1 MLRISRHF
9 VGNGPR
15 AVPRVEGTVL
25 LTRNFVSKGPSPQHG
40 FDKHCRDK
48 LYYGLDGKK
57 RLT

>member
-1 MLRISRHF
+1 MLRISRYF

-15 AVPRVEGTVL
+15 AVPRPFAPVQVIVPLSPVE
-25 LTRNFVSKGPSPQHG
+25 PSEV